1 MSLLARVTTN
11 IGKGDVGRQAIR
23 TYQTIGA
30 LDASDFQI
38 PVKFEYIITDY
49 PLLHV
54 ERVPSAVGDV
64 GYNDADMG
72 YTPAGQQRCFIDYNG
87 EEGNDYLSE
96 DLKTVYVQFRNIGAG
111 SLIFTVFVR
120 A

>member
-1 MSLLARVTTN
+1 
-11 IGKGDVGRQAIR
+11 
-23 TYQTIGA
+23 
-30 LDASDFQI
+30 ASDFQI

-54 ERVPSAVGDV
+54 ESVPSAVGDV

>member
-11 IGKGDVGRQAIR
+11 IGKGDMKRQVIR
-23 TYQTIGA
+23 VHYAVGA
-30 LDASDFQI
+30 LDPSDFQI
-38 PVKFEYIITDY
+38 PVEFEYIITDY

-64 GYNDADMG
+64 GYNNADMG

-87 EEGNDYLSE
+87 IMARKATTTWPQTYQKPSA
-96 DLKTVYVQFRNIGAG
+96 T
-111 SLIFTVFVR
+111 S
-120 A
+120 